1 MPVYDYVCRACGH
14 RMEVIHG
21 MHVSG
26 PTDCDVC
33 GGPLR
38 RALTAPA
45 IVFKGSG
52 WAKKDARA
60 AARPKDAA
68 DRSDRVEAG
77 DGKVA
82 AAATGDA
89 RGDRDKGS
97 SGDEPTKPAAQ
108 ATKESTPPGK
118 GSGASSG
125 SHD

>member
-26 PTDCDVC
+26 PTDCDIC
-33 GGPLR
+33 GGQLR
-38 RALTAPA
+38 RAPTAPA

-68 DRSDRVEAG
+68 DRTDRVEAR

-82 AAATGDA
+82 AAATDDA
-89 RGDRDKGS
+89 RADTDKRS
-97 SGDEPTKPAAQ
+97 SGDEPTKPAK

-118 GSGASSG
+118 GSAASSG
-125 SHD
+125 SRD